1 MRIFKADAKLDLAV
15 HILATPHKGLDEL
28 LIHAWTQA
36 LCDIDVSDLPSAL
49 RADFEYIV
57 GQLTSGGPIQSSLG
71 GMGNGEL
78 DNIARR
84 IRGLA
89 HAVDRETAR

>member
-1 MRIFKADAKLDLAV
+1 MSIFNADAKLDLAV
-15 HILATPHKGLDEL
+15 HVLATPHKGLHEL

-36 LCDIDVSDLPSAL
+36 LCDIRVSDLPSAL

-57 GQLTSGGPIQSSLG
+57 GQLTGGGTVESSLG
-71 GMGNGEL
+71 GMDSGRL

-89 HAVDRETAR
+89 HAVDQETTR